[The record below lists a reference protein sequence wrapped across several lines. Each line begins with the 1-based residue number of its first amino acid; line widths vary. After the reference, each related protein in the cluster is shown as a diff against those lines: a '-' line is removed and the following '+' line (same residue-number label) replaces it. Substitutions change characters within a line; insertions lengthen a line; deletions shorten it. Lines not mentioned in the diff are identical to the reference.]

1 VTTAAGVL
9 SQRADVVVVGGGPSG
24 AVAALQ
30 LARAGAR
37 VTLLE
42 KETLPRTKVCG
53 DALIPDS
60 LAVLSSL
67 GLFEKVSAD
76 ARRARGI
83 RIYAPNGQPVDVEGT
98 CLCLPRAR
106 LDEILVR
113 AAVEAGATLVT
124 GAEAVGYESGAGHA
138 RVVYRRD
145 RGEETITTRLVVL
158 ATGASAKVLARF
170 GVPHRSEPS
179 ALALRGYYRLRPE
192 VPEDLL
198 HIWYERPVLPGYAW
212 IFPVGD
218 HVFNVGAGIFRGPG
232 RAPPNLREVFE
243 RFRRECVRAGEMLDG
258 ATPLEPLRGA
268 PLRTN
273 LEGAELVADRLLVT
287 GEAIGSTFSLSG
299 EGIGKAMETALLA
312 AATAEEALASGRFG
326 ARDLSGYPEAV
337 ASRLR
342 SKFSHYVA
350 AQRWLRFPAV
360 VNLVARQAARSRVLG
375 RLLSDILNER
385 RDPTELLSLRGF
397 ARAAFAR

>member
-1 VTTAAGVL
+1 LTEH
-9 SQRADVVVVGGGPSG
+9 ADVVVVGGGPAG
-24 AVAALQ
+24 AVAALH

-37 VTLLE
+37 VTIVE
-42 KETLPRTKVCG
+42 KEALPRTKVCG

-67 GLFEKVSAD
+67 GLLDRVSAE

-98 CLCLPRAR
+98 CLCLARER
-106 LDEILVR
+106 LDGILVG
-113 AAVEAGATLVT
+113 AAEESGARVLSGV
-124 GAEAVGYESGAGHA
+124 EAVGYEIRSGRAHLE
-138 RVVYRRD
+138 VRRGGG
-145 RGEETITTRLVVL
+145 RESLSAELIVL

-179 ALALRGYYRLRPE
+179 ALALRGYYRLRSD

-218 HVFNVGAGIFRGPG
+218 RVFNVGAGIFRAPG
-232 RAPPNLREVFE
+232 TTPPNLRDIFE
-243 RFRRECVRAGEMLDG
+243 RFRSGCARAREMLEG
-258 ATPLEPLRGA
+258 ATAMESPRGA

-273 LEGAELVADRLLVT
+273 LQGSPLVADRLLIT
-287 GEAIGSTFSLSG
+287 GEAIGSTFSFSG

-312 AATAEEALASGRFG
+312 ARTAEEALASGRFD
-326 ARDLSGYPEAV
+326 ARDLTGYPQAV
-337 ASRLR
+337 ASKLR
-342 SKFSHYVA
+342 SKFAHYA
-350 AQRWLRFPAV
+350 AAERWLRYPAV
-360 VNLVARQAARSRVLG
+360 VNLIAWRAARSRALG
-375 RLLSDILNER
+375 SLLSDILNER
-385 RDPTELLSLRGF
+385 RDPTDLLSARGF
-397 ARAAFAR
+397 ARAALAR